1 MPALTMNYCEI
12 WSNLAAMDRL
22 TGMQV
27 AMAIADKGSL
37 TAAAEALELSLPSV
51 VRTLAA
57 LERHLGVRLFNRTT
71 RRVSATDEGRLFVER
86 CRSAL
91 AAVEEA
97 ESVVSSRREKPSG
110 RITVTASELFG
121 RRFVAPAAREFLR
134 AHPAVTIEL
143 LLVDRMVNLVEEG
156 IDVAVRIGELADS
169 SLIALP
175 VGEVRRVVCAS
186 PECLRRH
193 GTPRHPS
200 ELRDYPC
207 VSFGSVTP
215 GPVWPFRDG
224 SRKLS
229 VPVQPRLACN
239 QVDAAI
245 DSCVEGVGAGM
256 FLSYQVASLR
266 HAKALRYILEPF
278 EDEPRPIHIVYP
290 HARLRSAA
298 VRLFAEACGRAVK
311 AARLA

>member
-1 MPALTMNYCEI
+1 
-12 WSNLAAMDRL
+12 MDQL
-22 TGMQV
+22 GGMRIAV
-27 AMAIADKGSL
+27 AIADKGSL
-37 TAAAEALELSLPSV
+37 TAAAEALDLSLPSV
-51 VRTLAA
+51 VRALAA
-57 LERHLGVRLFNRTT
+57 LERHIGVRLFNRTT

-86 CRSAL
+86 CRGVL

-97 ESVVSSRREKPSG
+97 ESAVSSRREKPSG
-110 RITVTASELFG
+110 HIRVTASELFG

-134 AHPAVTIEL
+134 AHPGVTIEL

-156 IDVAVRIGELADS
+156 IDVAVRIGTLADS

-175 VGEVRRVVCAS
+175 VGEVRRVLCAS
-186 PECLRRH
+186 PACLKRH

-207 VSFGSVTP
+207 VSFSSVTP
-215 GPVWPFRDG
+215 GSVWNFREG
-224 SRKLS
+224 SRKLA
-229 VPVQPRLACN
+229 VPVRALLACN
-239 QVDAAI
+239 QVDAAL

-256 FLSYQVASLR
+256 FLSYQVARQR
-266 HAKALRYILEPF
+266 HSKALRYILETF